1 MKGLNYPSGKGDW
14 EKSPRSN
21 PTVALNVLYDKKIK
35 THSLYISKHKILN
48 HDNIII
54 LLIIPNKKGWH
65 YSAAKSIISVIK
77 RKTLKPLFTK
87 TIYSIRT
94 KNKLKS
100 HKKECESKL
109 FFLVL

>member
-35 THSLYISKHKILN
+35 THSLYISEHKILN

-54 LLIIPNKKGWH
+54 LLIKQKK
-65 YSAAKSIISVIK
+65 KDDIIVQQNLLSLLLREK
-77 RKTLKPLFTK
+77 R
-87 TIYSIRT
+87 
-94 KNKLKS
+94 
-100 HKKECESKL
+100 
-109 FFLVL
+109 